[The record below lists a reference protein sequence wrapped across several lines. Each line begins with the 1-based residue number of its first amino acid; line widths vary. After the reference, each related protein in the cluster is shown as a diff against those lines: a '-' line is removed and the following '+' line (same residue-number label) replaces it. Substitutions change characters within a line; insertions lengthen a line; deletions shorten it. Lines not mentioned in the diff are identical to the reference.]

1 MKPTKKTTKKIEPVI
16 PIVAWSIAE
25 FYDSRREDINAE
37 VKLARFLN
45 ENYILDFKVL
55 RASDK
60 GISICY
66 YL

>member
-1 MKPTKKTTKKIEPVI
+1 VI